1 MGVHTMLSSL
11 GHMSPVVHPK
21 DWSLIR
27 VPLCKMHNRYS
38 VYVSD
43 DLVRHYTDETLPDV
57 LRVKMAMILASTQ
70 PQLIPEERM
79 NKIDVYQCS
88 MPHLNRVGWRVSN
101 SWFCMVLDRLFL
113 DSLKGGTLNKEKNDA

>member
-1 MGVHTMLSSL
+1 
-11 GHMSPVVHPK
+11 MSPVVHPK

-79 NKIDVYQCS
+79 SKIDRKSTRLNSSHVS
-88 MPHLNRVGWRVSN
+88 ESRMPS
-101 SWFCMVLDRLFL
+101 S
-113 DSLKGGTLNKEKNDA
+113 A